1 MIGKKFGYE
10 DSPFGGGTVITLK
23 PYTGAATSGAQ
34 VAQEFNA
41 MIAAAA
47 APPPPPP
54 PAPVVKHG
62 FFWHL
67 FHPGHKDA

>member
-1 MIGKKFGYE
+1 MGDQFGVGKCFGGE
-10 DSPFGGGTVITLK
+10 SDESSFGSPFGAGNIILRAPVVS
-23 PYTGAATSGAQ
+23 PP
-34 VAQEFNA
+34 
-41 MIAAAA
+41 MA

>member
-10 DSPFGGGTVITLK
+10 DSPFGGGPVITLK
-23 PYTGAATSGAQ
+23 PYT
-34 VAQEFNA
+34 NA
-41 MIAAAA
+41 MVAAAA